1 MAVTPHLDLKQTQS
15 LVMTPELRQ
24 AINLLQVSNL
34 ELSALIEKELEQNP
48 LLERE
53 DENSPLVAGNGN
65 SDY

>member
-34 ELSALIEKELEQNP
+34 E
-48 LLERE
+48 
-53 DENSPLVAGNGN
+53 
-65 SDY
+65 